1 MIWPKR
7 ERWLLLGLAA
17 LLGGAGLALAP
28 PPAAVAAAEAP
39 SARPQVGW
47 PVEQAE
53 RLLKDRNFKEALAKL
68 AEADA
73 VAHKTP
79 YESYVIAATRAAVLL
94 QSGDYPGTI
103 TALEAALAT
112 GVLAPADALNR
123 VETLVKLCYETKDY
137 QKLRY
142 YAERYYREGGTDE
155 EPHLLLAEAAYQ
167 QDDFAAAAAASR
179 AILAAD
185 QRAGRAP
192 PEPVLQMLA
201 SSEYRQQH
209 DGAYRDALLQLVAHY
224 PKRDYWAELIAAV
237 QKRPGFSDRLALDVA
252 RLKVATGTMATPADY
267 VDAAQRA
274 LLAGLPGDAKSF
286 LAKGYAAG
294 VLGKGADAARQ
305 QRLAAMAEQQAS
317 EDQKGLMAKAKEAEV
332 APTGLPA
339 VRLGEAYASYGR
351 YPEAIAALEQGLRKG
366 GLDHPEQAKLDLG
379 IVYLAAGDKAK
390 AAAVLSAIAG
400 EDGARDLAQ
409 LWLIAG
415 GAPLPH

>member
-1 MIWPKR
+1 
-7 ERWLLLGLAA
+7 
-17 LLGGAGLALAP
+17 
-28 PPAAVAAAEAP
+28 
-39 SARPQVGW
+39 
-47 PVEQAE
+47 
-53 RLLKDRNFKEALAKL
+53 
-68 AEADA
+68 
-73 VAHKTP
+73 
-79 YESYVIAATRAAVLL
+79 
-94 QSGDYPGTI
+94 
-103 TALEAALAT
+103 
-112 GVLAPADALNR
+112 
-123 VETLVKLCYETKDY
+123 
-137 QKLRY
+137 
-142 YAERYYREGGTDE
+142 
-155 EPHLLLAEAAYQ
+155 
-167 QDDFAAAAAASR
+167 
-179 AILAAD
+179 
-185 QRAGRAP
+185 
-192 PEPVLQMLA
+192 
-201 SSEYRQQH
+201 
-209 DGAYRDALLQLVAHY
+209 
-224 PKRDYWAELIAAV
+224 
-237 QKRPGFSDRLALDVA
+237 
-252 RLKVATGTMATPADY
+252 MATPADY

-274 LLAGLPGDAKSF
+274 LLDGLPGDAKSF
-286 LAKGYAAG
+286 IAKGYAAG

>member
-1 MIWPKR
+1 VIWPKR
-7 ERWLLLGLAA
+7 ERLLLLRLAA
-17 LLGGAGLALAP
+17 LLGGAGAALAP
-28 PPAAVAAAEAP
+28 PPAVLAAAEAP
-39 SARPQVGW
+39 SARPQVGR

-53 RLLKDRNFKEALAKL
+53 QLLKERNFKEALAKL

-112 GVLAPADALNR
+112 GILAPADALSR
-123 VETLVKLCYETKDY
+123 VETLVKLCYQTKDY
-137 QKLRY
+137 QKLRD
-142 YAERYYREGGTDE
+142 YAERYYRDGGMDE
-155 EPHLLLAEAAYQ
+155 EPHLLLTEAAYQ
-167 QDDFAAAAAASR
+167 QGDFAAAAAASR

-209 DGAYRDALLQLVAHY
+209 DGAYRDALMQLVAHY

-252 RLKVATGTMATPADY
+252 RLKLATGTMAAPANY

-274 LLAGLPGDAKSF
+274 LLAGLPGDAKAF

-317 EDQKGLMAKAKEAEV
+317 EDQKGLVAKAKEAEA

-339 VRLGEAYASYGR
+339 VRLGEAYVSYGR
-351 YPEAIAALEQGLRKG
+351 YPEAIAALEQGLRKD
-366 GLDHPEQAKLDLG
+366 GLDHPEEAKLDLG
-379 IVYLAAGDKAK
+379 IAYLAAGDKERGG
-390 AAAVLSAIAG
+390 AVLRSVAG